1 MEPGQSNPREIG
13 GDVGGAAMKT
23 ISDVVAWL
31 TDAAHW
37 QGSDGVIV
45 RTLQH
50 LELSAIALGIVVVL
64 ALPPA
69 LWLGHMRKGGF
80 LAVNVSNVGRAVPTF
95 AVLTLLALTSL
106 GIGSSTVVLALVLFG
121 IPPVLT
127 NSYVGV
133 REVDRDIVEA
143 ARGMGMTG
151 FQQLRRVELPLAVP
165 LVLNGIRLAAV
176 QIVGTMTIAALVSGP
191 GLGRII
197 QEGFATQNVPELEA
211 GALLVVVLALL
222 VEGAF
227 AWLQRVVDPVRRA
240 HKRTPVAPPPVQ
252 PLLEAASV
260 VGSAPDRSDRV
271 S

>member
-1 MEPGQSNPREIG
+1 MAVDAVDANQG
-13 GDVGGAAMKT
+13 GDVMKS
-23 ISDVVAWL
+23 ISGVFDWL

-37 QGSDGVIV
+37 RGTDGIV
-45 RTLQH
+45 ARSIEH
-50 LELSAIALGIVVVL
+50 IELSAVALVIAVLLG
-64 ALPPA
+64 LPLA
-69 LWLGHMRKGGF
+69 LWLGHIKKGGF

-106 GIGSSTVVLALVLFG
+106 GIGSFTVVLALVLFG

-127 NSYVGV
+127 NSYVGI
-133 REVDRDIVEA
+133 REVNRDVVEA

-165 LVLNGIRLAAV
+165 LVLNGIRLSAV

-197 QEGFATQNVPELEA
+197 QEGFATQNEPELEA

-222 VEGAF
+222 VEAAF
-227 AWLQRVVDPVRRA
+227 AWLQRVVDPMRRA
-240 HKRTPVAPPPVQ
+240 RKSSRT
-252 PLLEAASV
+252 
-260 VGSAPDRSDRV
+260 SAPAAPAVLDAA
-271 S
+271 